1 MQVIWANAALDDI
14 EATHTY
20 IARFNPFAARRV
32 VEAIVIAG
40 DSLATFPHRGRRGIE
55 PGQRELTVI
64 HPYVLVYR
72 VGNDAVEII
81 RVWHGSRNRS
91 GAT

>member
-1 MQVIWANAALDDI
+1 MRVVWTDAALDDV
-14 EATHTY
+14 EATYNY

-32 VEAIVIAG
+32 AEAIVIAG

-55 PGQRELTVI
+55 PGIRELSVV
-64 HPYVLVYR
+64 HPYVLIYR
-72 VGNDAVEII
+72 VRDDSVEIV

-91 GAT
+91 GAV